1 MILKKTN
8 KKTLNLIEKIKNYIV
23 LFYKSTSNSY
33 TAVYFSDNKLF
44 ALLLIATTFINPQAG
59 ICGLIAVVF
68 SNLLAYLMGYNE
80 YTISRGYYGF
90 NSLLVGLGLGI
101 AYEPGLAFYMLL
113 IFASMLT
120 FFITLAMEG
129 IIGKYAL
136 PYLSLPFLFAIWL
149 ISIATRHYTS
159 LIVSQSGIYVLN
171 EIYSVGGNELVNQYH
186 QLSNLDI
193 PVSLSIYLKSL
204 GAIFFQYNIL
214 GGLLI
219 AIGLLIYSRIS
230 FVLSLIGF
238 YTAFYF
244 YQFIGGNINELSY
257 NFIGFNFILTA
268 IAIGGFFIVP
278 SRSSYFWVILL
289 TPLIAI
295 VSSGSA
301 LVLWTFQ
308 LSIYSL
314 PFNVVVLLFLYV
326 LKLRVRNTLNIEE
339 VAFQQFSPERNLYS
353 QLNSKKRFK
362 NTFYFPVSLP
372 FWGEWTISQGHD
384 GDKTHKG
391 EWSHAW
397 DFVIKDYDN
406 KTYSGYGLQKKD
418 FYCFEKPVLAPA
430 DGTIEDIISNI
441 EDNEI
446 SDVNVNDN
454 WGNTVIIKHAPY
466 LYSKICHLKKDSVKF
481 KKNDAVKRGD
491 VIAACGNSG
500 RSPEPHVHFQLQ
512 ANHFVDAKTIDFPI
526 SYYILKTTDGYEFK
540 QFEKPKEGEAISN
553 IERNILL
560 TEAYKFIPGRKFKFA
575 VKDSDKN
582 SEEEIVE
589 WEVEVDY
596 YNNPYIHCKTSNSK
610 AYFAN
615 DGNIHYF
622 KHFEGNKDSLL
633 FYFFMA
639 SYKVMT
645 GFYKKLTLRDQY
657 PVYLLNNRIVLFFQD
672 FVAPFFMFIKAD
684 YTLQYDYINDP
695 MTSGM
700 IRLKSKAEMKIG
712 GLVRKSMDFELEF
725 ANDTIKAII
734 AHDKNRTI
742 EATCVE

>member
-1 MILKKTN
+1 
-8 KKTLNLIEKIKNYIV
+8 
-23 LFYKSTSNSY
+23 
-33 TAVYFSDNKLF
+33 
-44 ALLLIATTFINPQAG
+44 
-59 ICGLIAVVF
+59 
-68 SNLLAYLMGYNE
+68 
-80 YTISRGYYGF
+80 
-90 NSLLVGLGLGI
+90 
-101 AYEPGLAFYMLL
+101 
-113 IFASMLT
+113 
-120 FFITLAMEG
+120 
-129 IIGKYAL
+129 
-136 PYLSLPFLFAIWL
+136 
-149 ISIATRHYTS
+149 
-159 LIVSQSGIYVLN
+159 VSQSGIYVLN
-171 EIYSVGGNELVNQYH
+171 EICSVGGNELVNQYH

-526 SYYILKTTDGYEFK
+526 SYYILRTDDGYEFK

-582 SEEEIVE
+582 NEEEIVE

-645 GFYKKLTLRDQY
+645 GFYKKLILRDQY
-657 PVYLLNNRIVLFFQD
+657 PVYLLNNRIILFFQD

-742 EATCVE
+742 EATHLE